1 MNSRKKYKDMVNISG
16 NKIKK
21 IRNEQKLSRE
31 KLSNKLLLEEGIDI
45 PAQSIVH
52 IENNTRTVTDY
63 ELYGI
68 SKILNVEISTLLDP

>member
-21 IRNEQKLSRE
+21 IKNEQKLSRE

>member
-52 IENNTRTVTDY
+52 IENNARTVTDY